1 MPQITQY
8 RAALRDPQFL
18 SDVGAT
24 GQVSILSTD
33 LIEHGR
39 QTRFKTPADAAGTTH
54 YVGDRPHPGTLGA
67 EIRMTDGGG
76 FMGSGVACQIQRMR
90 YNIGQTGIA
99 VAVMA
104 SKLCMHAF

>member
-1 MPQITQY
+1 MTTGCQKQIMPQITQY

-39 QTRFKTPADAAGTTH
+39 QTRFKTPADAADTTY
-54 YVGDRPHPGTLGA
+54 YVGDSTHPGLLGA
-67 EIRMTDGGG
+67 EIRITDGNTLQY
-76 FMGSGVACQIQRMR
+76 GVA
-90 YNIGQTGIA
+90 A
-99 VAVMA
+99 
-104 SKLCMHAF
+104 KL